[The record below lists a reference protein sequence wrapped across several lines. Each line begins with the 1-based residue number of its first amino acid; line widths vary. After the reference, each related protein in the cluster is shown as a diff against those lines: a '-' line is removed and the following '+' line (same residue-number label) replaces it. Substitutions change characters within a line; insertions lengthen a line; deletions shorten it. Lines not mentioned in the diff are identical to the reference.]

1 MPEKVPLEAPEMSEG
16 GIRYA
21 NGGSMSLDSDPQP
34 LMVIEHRERLLREQ
48 LKQVMARSYD
58 LLQDEGRIRNELQL
72 LENRRVNLLGGH

>member
-1 MPEKVPLEAPEMSEG
+1 
-16 GIRYA
+16 
-21 NGGSMSLDSDPQP
+21 MSLDSDPQP

-48 LKQVMARSYD
+48 LKQVMAKSYD

>member
-1 MPEKVPLEAPEMSEG
+1 VQIVASTS
-16 GIRYA
+16 
-21 NGGSMSLDSDPQP
+21 GGSMSLDSDPQP

-48 LKQVMARSYD
+48 LKQVMAKSYD